1 MRPETGASS
10 HCPAGNLKRGRN
22 AGFIRQ
28 KVTFD
33 VVLPDKSGVPGAVS
47 GCAHP
52 KHAGNNL
59 LAESFI
65 SVKTLSSWQGC
76 PIGINLAP

>member
-1 MRPETGASS
+1 VM
-10 HCPAGNLKRGRN
+10 
-22 AGFIRQ
+22 
-28 KVTFD
+28 FD